1 MEIRRLKDKVE
12 NLKRQLDEMES
23 GKKDSESDSESE
35 SEDEDSDKKKKKSKK
50 SKKSKDDD
58 DDDDDDEGKDD
69 GKNIKKTLKKLEI
82 KKGTHAPPSL
92 IHSEKKLFAHS
103 LTQLSLSLSCRRA

>member
-35 SEDEDSDKKKKKSKK
+35 SEDEDSGTKKKKK

-58 DDDDDDEGKDD
+58 DDDDDDDDKDD
-69 GKNIKKTLKKLEI
+69 GKNLKKTLKKLEI
-82 KKGTHAPPSL
+82 KKGTHAPSFTL
-92 IHSEKKLFAHS
+92 
-103 LTQLSLSLSCRRA
+103 